1 MTVPRTE
8 LAQPTPLF
16 RIGPL
21 KTQPTEVHLDQ
32 EPPPAETMLAVGIG
46 GAAGAG
52 AGAGAGTGLGLA
64 VGVEPPPQPTMTT
77 VTTTINNRRII
88 NSLRRTRPFEDII
101 GFFISRTV
109 GRGALCG

>member
-21 KTQPTEVHLDQ
+21 KTQPEEVHLDQ
-32 EPPPAETMLAVGIG
+32 EPPPAETMLAAGIG

-52 AGAGAGTGLGLA
+52 AGAGAGTGLGLG
-64 VGVEPPPQPTMTT
+64 VGVESPPQPTMSTAT
-77 VTTTINNRRII
+77 MTINNRGII
-88 NSLRRTRPFEDII
+88 NSF
-101 GFFISRTV
+101 
-109 GRGALCG
+109 

>member
-1 MTVPRTE
+1 VTVPRTE

-21 KTQPTEVHLDQ
+21 KTQPEEVHLDQ
-32 EPPPAETMLAVGIG
+32 EPPPAETMNAAGRG
-46 GAAGAG
+46 GAAGVG

-88 NSLRRTRPFEDII
+88 NSL
-101 GFFISRTV
+101 
-109 GRGALCG
+109 